1 MCPRLSELD
10 DDANR
15 ASLTMPRTTMN
26 IDEDAFLAAK
36 EYAARERVSID
47 EAVSRLIRR
56 GIDRHPVAGQPRQP
70 VRGRFALLT
79 RRDEVI
85 EAEGVREIM
94 EREEI

>member
-1 MCPRLSELD
+1 
-10 DDANR
+10 
-15 ASLTMPRTTMN
+15 MPRTTIN
-26 IDEDAFLAAK
+26 VDEDAFLAAK
-36 EYAARERVSID
+36 EFAARERVSID